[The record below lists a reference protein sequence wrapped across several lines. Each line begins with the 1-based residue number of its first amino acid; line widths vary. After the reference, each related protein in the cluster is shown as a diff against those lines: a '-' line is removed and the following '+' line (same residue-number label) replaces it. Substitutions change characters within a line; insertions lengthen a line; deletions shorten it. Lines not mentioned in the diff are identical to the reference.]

1 MVLKFKKSMK
11 TVLLSMIGLLMAVSA
26 IAQTG
31 QTNVKGTVRDVKG
44 EPIIGATILLQGTT
58 VGTATD
64 MDGNFSLQAP
74 GNGVLEVSYIGY
86 KSEVVPIENR
96 TNIQIVLH
104 EDTEV

>member
-1 MVLKFKKSMK
+1 MK

-31 QTNVKGTVRDVKG
+31 QTNVKGTVRDVNG
-44 EPIIGATILLQGTT
+44 EPIIGATILLQGTS

-86 KSEVVPIENR
+86 KSEIIPIENR

-104 EDTEV
+104 EDTEVLE